1 MQDRQAGNPNLHHVV
16 GIDLG
21 TTYSGVAA
29 WNKHEEMTEMI
40 VSKAETEAYGGK
52 IPSVISLDPYSGK
65 ALVGTWAKRHYSAD
79 TENTIIEI
87 KREMG
92 EVFTPELLKKYQ
104 AEEFFRVGE
113 PVKVWF
119 KGRWYMPQEAS
130 ALILMRMKQIAEQ
143 EIGEEIH
150 DAVVTVPAY
159 FDEKRRQATREAA
172 LLAGLYPR
180 DLFDEP
186 TAAAVCYGVDYQ
198 EAGKNVYMVYDLGG
212 GTLDV
217 SIIEI
222 EGRKINV
229 IATSGATRLGGVDFD
244 NAITDWAL
252 AELLRIYSLDLHN
265 DKAARAYIKYE
276 AEKAKIILGTAD
288 KVNIILGGLAQAGL
302 GAQTLTLERS
312 KPGEEM
318 LTKGR
323 KTAMTFEEL
332 VAYNRSPGYRRP
344 LTFEELINGRLE
356 ESLIYVVDAIA
367 QASQKKTITL
377 DKINSVLLVGGSSR
391 IPRVRQMLID
401 HFQKGDEFVR
411 ADADPDTVVA
421 RGAALIAKDIIPT
434 PYAFDV
440 RRQPNETTPARNT
453 GDALQI
459 RRITAH
465 TLGVRTYPDLFHG
478 IVPRG
483 NNVPFEKAE
492 REFRNVAASEE
503 IIVEVYQG
511 EGQYYY
517 ECTKIGEIRIWP
529 LERKPAGFHEFE
541 VTFRMDISGLL
552 KATVRHLN
560 TGRYFNAQYENITT
574 VGGIDVLEILRAR
587 LLELYGG
594 AEPPQPP
601 PPPNAPQESYRP
613 PAPVPPPPPANPP
626 PGQPPLRL
634 TMPSVDVPE
643 QFKTIVRRAQR
654 LLKKVSDPELAAA
667 FNAFTTA
674 LNSGKTGTE
683 LEDLGDELAD
693 VYQDARR

>member
-29 WNKHEEMTEMI
+29 WNKHEAKTEMI
-40 VSKAETEAYGGK
+40 VSMARTEALGVK

-65 ALVGTWAKRHYSAD
+65 AMVGDWAKRNYSAD
-79 TENTIIEI
+79 PENTIIEI

-92 EVFTPELLKKYQ
+92 EVFTQELL
-104 AEEFFRVGE
+104 EEYRAKELFRVGE

-130 ALILMRMKQIAEQ
+130 ALILMRMKEIAEA

-150 DAVVTVPAY
+150 DAVVTVPAA

-172 LLAGLYPR
+172 LMAGLYPR
-180 DLFDEP
+180 ELFDEP
-186 TAAAVCYGVDYQ
+186 TAAAICYGVDYQ

-229 IATSGATRLGGVDFD
+229 IATSGDTRLGGVDFD
-244 NAITDWAL
+244 NVITDWVL

-265 DKAARAYIKYE
+265 DRAARAYIKYE
-276 AEKAKIILGTAD
+276 AEKTKILLSAAD
-288 KVNIILGGLAQAGL
+288 KASIMLGGLAQAGF
-302 GAQTLTLERS
+302 GSQTLTLERS

-344 LTFEELINGRLE
+344 LTFEELIHMRLE
-356 ESLIYVVDAIA
+356 ESLIYVANAIQDA
-367 QASQKKTITL
+367 SRKKGI
-377 DKINSVLLVGGSSR
+377 KPESINSVLLAGGSSR
-391 IPRVRQMLID
+391 IPRVKQMLIEY
-401 HFQKGDEFVR
+401 FQKGDDFVSK
-411 ADADPDTVVA
+411 DADPDAVVA

-434 PYAFDV
+434 QYAFNV
-440 RRQPNETTPARNT
+440 RRQPNETTPALST
-453 GDALQI
+453 DDALQI

-483 NNVPFEKAE
+483 TSVPFEKAE
-492 REFRNVAASEE
+492 KGFTNVGASEE

-511 EGQYYY
+511 EGEYYY
-517 ECTKIGEIRIWP
+517 QCAKIGEIPIP
-529 LERKPAGFHEFE
+529 KIERKPAGFHNFE
-541 VTFRMDISGLL
+541 VTFHMDISGLL
-552 KATVRHLN
+552 TATVRHLN
-560 TGRYFNAQYENITT
+560 TGRDYGNKYENITT
-574 VGGIDVLEILRAR
+574 AGGIDVLEILRGR
-587 LLELYGG
+587 LRELYGG

-601 PPPNAPQESYRP
+601 PPPNVPQGSYRP
-613 PAPVPPPPPANPP
+613 PAPVSPPPPANPP
-626 PGQPPLRL
+626 PGQPPLQL
-634 TMPSVDVPE
+634 IMPSVDVPE

-654 LLKKVSDPELAAA
+654 LLQKVSDPELAAA